1 MDSDFLFDR
10 LSMEKISY
18 KLEVFEGPMDLLLHL
33 ITKHKIDIYDIPISE
48 LVEQYV
54 SYVRQMQEENMDVA
68 SEFLEMAARL
78 VYIKTVS
85 LLPVYDEV
93 QELKNELRDELL
105 EYRDCKILA
114 GKLSGMTDG
123 FNCLVREF
131 PENVTPDNSYKRLH
145 EPEELLNAYSLAAGK
160 KLRRLPP
167 PIDSFKAI
175 VTRKIVSVGSKIDSI
190 VSSLKKK
197 RKTKLFDIYRR
208 ATSRSELIA
217 SFLAVLELAKN
228 KTIYVSGEGENTQI
242 ELLEGNENT

>member
-1 MDSDFLFDR
+1 
-10 LSMEKISY
+10 
-18 KLEVFEGPMDLLLHL
+18 MDLLLHL

-54 SYVRQMQEENMDVA
+54 AYVREMQEENMEVA

-85 LLPVYDEV
+85 LLPVYSEAE
-93 QELKNELRDELL
+93 ELKNELRDELL

-114 GKLSGMTDG
+114 AKLSQMTDG
-123 FNCLVREF
+123 FNYIVRDF
-131 PENVTPDNSYKRLH
+131 PESITPDNTYKRLH
-145 EPEELLNAYSLAAGK
+145 EPSELLHAYSLAAGK

-167 PIDSFKAI
+167 PVETFKAI

-197 RKTKLFDIYRR
+197 KKTKLFDIYKQ
-208 ATSRSELIA
+208 AKSRSDLIA

-228 KTIYVSGEGENTQI
+228 KTVYVSGEGENTQI
-242 ELLEGNENT
+242 ELLEGNEDI